1 MCSADYGSFGDG
13 CGGCFDETVARVTRN
28 EVVSRRRILLGGGGG
43 REVPLIL
50 FRPSIWNKHEKG
62 ERGGQRGLATSL
74 ANTVAFTANSL
85 CITATGISETC

>member
-1 MCSADYGSFGDG
+1 MGVEGVLMKQWRGLRAMRLS
-13 CGGCFDETVARVTRN
+13 R
-28 EVVSRRRILLGGGGG
+28 RRRILLGGGSG